1 MSLYFFY
8 KTGTSFIRVEDK
20 DLIKAFNICRPGV
33 VIPSRKQLAGPLL
46 DECYLGVKQQVDEHL
61 QSSDSICIVTDGWTN
76 VISQPIVNYMAIA
89 TKHSFFIESVSTGD
103 QRYNAEWIANDI
115 SCVIDGFTCDVAGA
129 ITDNTS
135 ANKSAWKIL
144 EAMYPDKFF
153 HGCVSHT
160 LHLLLKDIMGS
171 NKQWCPFDTLVEFIN
186 KCKEIITFFK
196 NHHALNHQ
204 LRKNQK
210 EQNLKSLAMPRYTDE
225 KLEPKLREELEEFIV
240 NFPFD
245 KEIPSQEN
253 KIATYRQLM
262 EFFISANGHKT
273 RNSFH
278 YKMLVQEQ
286 KSPLEY
292 WLTNG
297 TNWPLLQKIAKK
309 VFSMAVSS
317 TSSERNFSTF
327 GFVHSKL
334 RNQLAPETV
343 KKLVFV
349 KTNIHELDGSTATSF
364 IGEDEEQTE
373 DDPVEEII

>member
-1 MSLYFFY
+1 
-8 KTGTSFIRVEDK
+8 
-20 DLIKAFNICRPGV
+20 
-33 VIPSRKQLAGPLL
+33 
-46 DECYLGVKQQVDEHL
+46 
-61 QSSDSICIVTDGWTN
+61 
-76 VISQPIVNYMAIA
+76 MAIA
-89 TKHSFFIESVSTGD
+89 TKLFFIESVSTGD
-103 QRYNAEWIANDI
+103 QSHNAEWIANDI
-115 SCVIDGFTCDVAGA
+115 SRVIDGFTCDVAGA

-144 EAMYPDKFF
+144 EAKYPDKFF
-153 HGCVSHT
+153 HGCASHA
-160 LHLLLKDIMGS
+160 LHLLVKDIMGS
-171 NKQWCPFDTLVEFIN
+171 NKQWSPFDTLVEFIN

-262 EFFISANGHKT
+262 EFFISANGHKA

-292 WLTNG
+292 WLING

-343 KKLVFV
+343 KK
-349 KTNIHELDGSTATSF
+349 
-364 IGEDEEQTE
+364 
-373 DDPVEEII
+373 